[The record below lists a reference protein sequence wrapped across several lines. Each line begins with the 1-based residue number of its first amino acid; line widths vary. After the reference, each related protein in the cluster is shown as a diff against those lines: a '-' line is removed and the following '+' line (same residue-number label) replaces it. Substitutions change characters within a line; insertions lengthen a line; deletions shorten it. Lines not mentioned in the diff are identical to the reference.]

1 MSPPPPNNPD
11 EVQQV
16 IRDGAT
22 AAALG
27 AGAMTARLVMSTE
40 KQSVGYVARRIFV
53 ACVVGFFSS
62 MVVKEYISS
71 IHLQFAAVG
80 ALSYAAPEVADWTL
94 AMVRAKLN
102 AKLNEAKAEAKP
114 KRKRG

>member
-1 MSPPPPNNPD
+1 MSPPPPNNPE

-94 AMVRAKLN
+94 AMVRTKLN
-102 AKLNEAKAEAKP
+102 AKLDEAKAQAKVG
-114 KRKRG
+114 KRKR

>member
-1 MSPPPPNNPD
+1 M
-11 EVQQV
+11 

-22 AAALG
+22 ASALG

-40 KQSVGYVARRIFV
+40 KQSLPYVARRIFV

-71 IHLQFAAVG
+71 VNLQFAAVG

-94 AMVRAKLN
+94 AMVKTKLN
-102 AKLNEAKAEAKP
+102 SKLNEAKAETKP